1 MTCVFLR
8 LHLVYSTW
16 NQHVQEPAGSC
27 QRQKSATK
35 GPNRMRRRRQYR
47 DFDRPSGIVQLG
59 RMFLAALIL
68 LVIGAGGLAYYGS
81 TLQPPRHKVEKVL
94 SDDRFPR

>member
-1 MTCVFLR
+1 
-8 LHLVYSTW
+8 
-16 NQHVQEPAGSC
+16 
-27 QRQKSATK
+27 
-35 GPNRMRRRRQYR
+35 MRRRRQYR